1 MAATTHREI
10 RVDRTL
16 CMGSGQCCWYAPNT
30 FDQDDETIAIVTD
43 PEGDPDEAIRTAVE
57 SCPTQAISFV
67 AQAGKVR
74 KPQGQRVT
82 GRPPRGWPA
91 SAASSGGMS
100 CPAASARRTAR

>member
-16 CMGSGQCCWYAPNT
+16 CMGSGQCVWYAPNT

-57 SCPTQAISFV
+57 SCPTGAISI
-67 AQAGKVR
+67 A
-74 KPQGQRVT
+74 
-82 GRPPRGWPA
+82 
-91 SAASSGGMS
+91 
-100 CPAASARRTAR
+100 

>member
-43 PEGDPDEAIRTAVE
+43 PSGDPLEAIQNAAE
-57 SCPTQAISFV
+57 CCPTQAISIV
-67 AQAGKVR
+67 DAGDDAGDKEE
-74 KPQGQRVT
+74 
-82 GRPPRGWPA
+82 
-91 SAASSGGMS
+91 
-100 CPAASARRTAR
+100 